1 MSSTSAGDKDPNE
14 TVNFTRNGV
23 LKNDGGNVEISSSH
37 YATQGS
43 RIEPSIGYWR
53 SSRRRRN
60 DKTDLQ
66 NLRAKKETERRPR
79 ERELELE
86 QGREE
91 IELRRKE
98 EMQQQEQEL
107 RLKLQQQED
116 KLRLRQRKRE
126 LEHEKGKLRPTRN
139 KCA

>member
-23 LKNDGGNVEISSSH
+23 LKNDGENVEISSSH

-53 SSRRRRN
+53 SSRSRRN

-116 KLRLRQRKRE
+116 KLRLRQRKTE